1 MRQLIYPMKEQ
12 YEEYVIDE
20 AKFSGYA
27 QSISF
32 PENEEEIFADIHNYL
47 DDNII
52 NIEDFNKLYSK
63 SLK

>member
-27 QSISF
+27 QNISF
-32 PENEEEIFADIHNYL
+32 PENEEEIQEVIGELAKERVPVTIQGG
-47 DDNII
+47 
-52 NIEDFNKLYSK
+52 
-63 SLK
+63 